1 MLTLAHEGLARYRDR
16 FELVYRRE
24 AEGPNAVWRP
34 ITPQLDLLIL
44 DERRRPALSDDGSRR
59 SRNREDRM

>member
-1 MLTLAHEGLARYRDR
+1 MLTLAHEGSARYRDR

-44 DERRRPALSDDGSRR
+44 DERRRPARSDDGSRR